1 MPKTI
6 TGKIKLKKPT
16 RHTAL
21 SLVALILWCTF
32 IFYMSARVAQ
42 DSDAL
47 SLGFA
52 GRFLHLVVPGFSDM
66 SAADQLALAKSINHP
81 VRKLAHFC
89 EFAALGFFT
98 QHLWAV
104 RRRVNLHYVL
114 HGLFFGLLCAVTDE
128 MLQTLSDRSA
138 QVSDVVLDFSGVVC
152 GSAVFLL
159 LYLLI
164 RRHRR

>member
-1 MPKTI
+1 M
-6 TGKIKLKKPT
+6 
-16 RHTAL
+16 L
-21 SLVALILWCTF
+21 SV
-32 IFYMSARVAQ
+32 
-42 DSDAL
+42 L
-47 SLGFA
+47 SGLFQWVFGYN
-52 GRFLHLVVPGFSDM
+52 GLTEHV
-66 SAADQLALAKSINHP
+66 

-104 RRRVNLHYVL
+104 RHRVNLHYVL

>member
-1 MPKTI
+1 MPQKSRQVWGTVGNLLLI
-6 TGKIKLKKPT
+6 A
-16 RHTAL
+16 AL
-21 SLVALILWCTF
+21 LVF
-32 IFYMSARVAQ
+32 IFGNSLQNRAQ
-42 DSDAL
+42 STEQSVGML
-47 SLGFA
+47 SVLSGLFQWVF
-52 GRFLHLVVPGFSDM
+52 GYNGLTEHV
-66 SAADQLALAKSINHP
+66 

-114 HGLFFGLLCAVTDE
+114 HGLFSGMLCAVTDE